1 MDYYNSDTL
10 LQVTDSCEMKIPN
23 FFNIT
28 VMTSDRVV
36 IKTVQHDYQ
45 SRSQVRI
52 ELPQNVDM
60 CSLHV
65 SISVGNS
72 AGTSSPTEIEV
83 GRSHVLNEKT
93 KLWGLKIYII
103 SFLHAECSTIT
114 ITDSLDNTPTTSTQT
129 VATPVTVDITD
140 KPQQGNNIT
149 TLGS

>member
-1 MDYYNSDTL
+1 MYCKYKVHYCNGDTL

-65 SISVGNS
+65 NISAGNS
-72 AGTSSPTEIEV
+72 AGMSSPTEIEV
-83 GRSHVLNEKT
+83 GRSHVLNDKT
-93 KLWGLKIYII
+93 KLCIKIILYL
-103 SFLHAECSTIT
+103 SC
-114 ITDSLDNTPTTSTQT
+114 TQN
-129 VATPVTVDITD
+129 VP
-140 KPQQGNNIT
+140 
-149 TLGS
+149 L